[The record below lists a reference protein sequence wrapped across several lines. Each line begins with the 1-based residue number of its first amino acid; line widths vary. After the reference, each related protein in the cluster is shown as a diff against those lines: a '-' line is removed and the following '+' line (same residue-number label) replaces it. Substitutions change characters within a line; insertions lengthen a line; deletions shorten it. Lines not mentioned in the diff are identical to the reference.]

1 MDETLTVPSQ
11 AVKTAG
17 QTLSWKSKFKHFDLQ
32 QQQQQQRPSAPPT
45 SSAGMVLTEREN
57 KSNMKTEFGW
67 LYCDCDDQRNC

>member
-32 QQQQQQRPSAPPT
+32 HLNISTSTTAAVCSPPT
-45 SSAGMVLTEREN
+45 SSAGAEREREREV
-57 KSNMKTEFGW
+57 KYEDRAGGSSTGYI
-67 LYCDCDDQRNC
+67 L